1 MSFMLTDAL
10 KAWGSPEFERV
21 LKEEIQK
28 LDHAMLPL
36 QQGLSQSSHVSD
48 TKTSVVVLGFT
59 DTAHSIQARAGI
71 FYAGIIAGSCCSDD
85 PTPMSENTEYCEVL
99 LDINK
104 NTAKTEV
111 TLLEI
116 QVSPDGS

>member
-1 MSFMLTDAL
+1 MLKLADAL
-10 KAWGSPEFERV
+10 KAWGTPGFETA

-28 LDHAMLPL
+28 LDPGVLPL

-48 TKTSVVVLGFT
+48 AKISVVVLKVT
-59 DTAHSIQARAGI
+59 ETPESIRATAGV

-99 LDINK
+99 FEINK
-104 NTAKTEV
+104 ITGGTRV
-111 TLLEI
+111 TLLEN
-116 QVSPDGS
+116 